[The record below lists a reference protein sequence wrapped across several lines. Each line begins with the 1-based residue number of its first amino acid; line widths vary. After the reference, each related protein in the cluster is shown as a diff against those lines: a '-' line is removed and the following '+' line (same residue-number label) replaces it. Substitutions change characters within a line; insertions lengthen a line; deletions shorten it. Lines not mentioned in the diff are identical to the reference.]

1 MKLRDQILAIGL
13 AGAAVAALV
22 GAVGLFSTGR
32 LAAAFDGAVSM
43 GLAVQNSQRA
53 AMMHGALRGDV
64 QRAMLGAIG
73 RDKAQVADAQQALD
87 EHARSL
93 DAALRELEALP
104 LSGQARASVE
114 ATLPV
119 ALRYAQSAQQLVKL
133 TGSDP
138 VAAATAVAGFQKL
151 YGELEKQ
158 MAVQVEAIGRDAQ
171 AFGERSRAV
180 VTQARIAVG
189 VALVLA
195 TVLLAAAA
203 LALARRLARPMGQ
216 AVQVAR
222 RLAQGDLS
230 VSVRPEGND
239 ETVQLL
245 RALAE
250 MQRNLDGIVRAVKG
264 NAGQVAQASAEIA
277 DRNMDLSAR
286 TEVQA
291 SSLEET
297 AASMEQVSSNVRLNA
312 ESATQA
318 NQLALSASQSAQQGG
333 EVVRQVVETMAAIHA
348 GARRMAEVVTIVE
361 GLAAQTSILALNAA
375 VEAARAGDSGRGF
388 AVVASEVRSLAL
400 RSTQAA
406 REIDALIGTSVEHAE
421 QGSSL
426 AGQAGAVMA
435 EMVAG
440 IRRVAQIMGEISQA
454 SSEQSASVME
464 VGQAISE
471 MDRVTQQNAA
481 LVEDMARAAGTLKS
495 QADELVRA
503 VDVFKV
509 EKAAGK
515 PSPCLP
521 DGSLN

>member
-1 MKLRDQILAIGL
+1 MKLRDQILFIGL

-32 LAAAFDGAVSM
+32 LAAAFDGAVGM
-43 GLAVQNSQRA
+43 GLALQNSQRA
-53 AMMHGALRGDV
+53 AMMHGAVRGDV

-73 RDKAQVADAQQALD
+73 RDKAQIADAQQALD

-93 DAALRELEALP
+93 DAALQALEGLD
-104 LSGQARASVE
+104 LSAEARASVA

-119 ALRYAQSAQQLVKL
+119 ARSYAQAAQQLLKL
-133 TGSDP
+133 TASDS

-151 YGELEKQ
+151 HGELEKQ
-158 MAVQVEAIGRDAQ
+158 MAAQVEAIGRDAQ
-171 AFGERSRAV
+171 AFSERSRSV
-180 VTQARIAVG
+180 VVQARIAVG
-189 VALVLA
+189 LALVLA
-195 TVLLAAAA
+195 TVLLAGAA

-230 VSVRPEGND
+230 VRVQPEGNE

-277 DRNMDLSAR
+277 NRNLELSAR

-333 EVVRQVVETMAAIHA
+333 EVVRKVVETMASIHA
-348 GARRMAEVVTIVE
+348 GARRIGEIVTIVE

-388 AVVASEVRSLAL
+388 AVVANEVRSLAL

-421 QGSSL
+421 QGSTL
-426 AGQAGAVMA
+426 AGQAGVAMS

-440 IRRVAQIMGEISQA
+440 IRRVAQIMGEISHA
-454 SSEQSASVME
+454 SSEQSSSVME
-464 VGQAISE
+464 VGKAISE

-495 QADELVRA
+495 QADDLVRA
-503 VDVFKV
+503 VDVFRV
-509 EKAAGK
+509 QG
-515 PSPCLP
+515 
-521 DGSLN
+521 G